1 MEIFVQCCI
10 LLYFVLFL
18 YLPQKHSTVFLNVIQ
33 YECMAGGEKVLRL
46 TSVPTEFY
54 ILQI

>member
-33 YECMAGGEKVLRL
+33 Y
-46 TSVPTEFY
+46 
-54 ILQI
+54 